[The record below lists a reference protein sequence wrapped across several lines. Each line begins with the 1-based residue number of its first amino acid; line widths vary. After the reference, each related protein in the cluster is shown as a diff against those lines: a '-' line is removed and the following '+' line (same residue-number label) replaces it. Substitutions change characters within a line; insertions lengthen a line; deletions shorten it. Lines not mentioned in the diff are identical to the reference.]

1 MEDSRLDR
9 FKLKILLAFLMV
21 LDHIDYFVPEE
32 WNIVFGIVS
41 RCVACG
47 FAYLATE
54 GFIRTRNVKKYILR
68 LYSFA
73 ILMLIGN
80 YILNSAFADRGVV
93 IRNSIIMELAIGV
106 SILYSWKNFKNIFIR
121 FTVLAIFF
129 YISWYFEGGMLIPSF
144 MLVNYLTWEDEV
156 KRNIAY
162 FSISLYLFFSILPYA
177 INYNNYLIL
186 LKYNNY
192 LFIITIP
199 ILKLYNGKV
208 GVNNA
213 FSKYFFYLFYP
224 LHLWLIAAITYYTK
238 I

>member
-1 MEDSRLDR
+1 
-9 FKLKILLAFLMV
+9 
-21 LDHIDYFVPEE
+21 
-32 WNIVFGIVS
+32 
-41 RCVACG
+41 
-47 FAYLATE
+47 
-54 GFIRTRNVKKYILR
+54 
-68 LYSFA
+68 
-73 ILMLIGN
+73 MLIGN
-80 YILNSAFADRGVV
+80 YILNSVFADRGVV

-162 FSISLYLFFSILPYA
+162 FSISLYLFLSILPYA

-208 GVNNA
+208 GLNNA

>member
-1 MEDSRLDR
+1 MEDSKLDR
-9 FKLKILLAFLMV
+9 FKFKLLLAFLMV

-68 LYSFA
+68 LYGFA

-80 YILNSAFADRGVV
+80 YILNSVFADRGVV
-93 IRNSIIMELAIGV
+93 LRNSIIMELAIGV

-144 MLVNYLTWEDEV
+144 MIVNYLTWEDEV

>member
-1 MEDSRLDR
+1 MDR
-9 FKLKILLAFLMV
+9 FKFKLLLAFLMV

-68 LYSFA
+68 LYGFA

-80 YILNSAFADRGVV
+80 YILNSVFADRGVV
-93 IRNSIIMELAIGV
+93 LRNSIIMELAIGV

-186 LKYNNY
+186 LKFNNY

-224 LHLWLIAAITYYTK
+224 LHLWLIAGITYYTK